1 MCALGLGMRVIYV
14 YVCTHTCNAMQHEQH
29 KGTYKQLKW
38 NLWVLHDTS
47 SDNCM
52 REQNSYT
59 LPHGYKGSVSMDCV
73 VGGDSDLLQ
82 WMNVQHII
90 KLDDA
95 SAEPPS
101 AYTIP

>member
-1 MCALGLGMRVIYV
+1 
-14 YVCTHTCNAMQHEQH
+14 
-29 KGTYKQLKW
+29 
-38 NLWVLHDTS
+38 
-47 SDNCM
+47 
-52 REQNSYT
+52 
-59 LPHGYKGSVSMDCV
+59 MDCV